1 MKQRLGM
8 LTLGVR
14 DLARAR
20 RFYEEGLGWHHDA
33 GQDDIAM
40 YQCGGMVFSLYEW
53 PKLAEDAGVSA
64 EGSGFRGFTLAYNCR
79 SKEEVRA
86 AMEEARAAGA
96 QILIEPRDTFWGG
109 YDGYFADPE
118 GHLWE
123 VAWNPTG
130 RSTTTARSRCSRRSS
145 AAARC
150 QRCTSP
156 RDPHSGR

>member
-64 EGSGFRGFTLAYNCR
+64 EGSGFRGFTLAHNCR
-79 SKEEVRA
+79 SKEEVNA
-86 AMEEARAAGA
+86 TMEEARAAGA
-96 QILIEPRDTFWGG
+96 KILIEPRDTFWGG
-109 YDGYFADPE
+109 YDGYFADPD

-123 VAWNPTG
+123 VAWNPFWTVKDDG
-130 RSTTTARSRCSRRSS
+130 SILM
-145 AAARC
+145 
-150 QRCTSP
+150 QP
-156 RDPHSGR
+156 PPK

>member
-20 RFYEEGLGWHHDA
+20 RFYEDGLGWHRDA

-86 AMEEARAAGA
+86 AMEEARVAGA
-96 QILIEPRDTFWGG
+96 KILIEPRDTFWGG
-109 YDGYFADPE
+109 YDGYFADPD

-123 VAWNPTG
+123 VAWNPFWTINDDG
-130 RSTTTARSRCSRRSS
+130 SISM
-145 AAARC
+145 
-150 QRCTSP
+150 QP
-156 RDPHSGR
+156 PK